1 MISGRVGIYP
11 RVLQIIQQEL
21 YLTEADI
28 SIIRRKRQTEAVV
41 AAVVEEEEEEEED
54 EFEEESFSNLDRQLA
69 TAQSL
74 DEDLVWVTD
83 DGAPDTPHWRVKR
96 QAWFDS
102 IFFYYNFL
110 VNVHS
115 STKVARHTRRQHN
128 AQQHVRIPTTP
139 IP

>member
-1 MISGRVGIYP
+1 MGIGFSFQVISGRVGIYP

-28 SIIRRKRQTEAVV
+28 SIIRKKRQTEAVV
-41 AAVVEEEEEEEED
+41 AVVEEEEEED

-83 DGAPDTPHWRVKR
+83 DAAPDTPHWRVKR

-110 VNVHS
+110 VNFYS
-115 STKVARHTRRQHN
+115 SAKVARSS
-128 AQQHVRIPTTP
+128 
-139 IP
+139 

>member
-1 MISGRVGIYP
+1 MISGRIGIYP

-28 SIIRRKRQTEAVV
+28 SIIRRKRQAEAVV
-41 AAVVEEEEEEEED
+41 AAVVEEEEEEEEED

-83 DGAPDTPHWRVKR
+83 DAAPDTPHWRVKR
-96 QAWFDS
+96 QAWFDN

-110 VNVHS
+110 VNFYS
-115 STKVARHTRRQHN
+115 LTKVARSS
-128 AQQHVRIPTTP
+128 
-139 IP
+139 

>member
-28 SIIRRKRQTEAVV
+28 SIIRKKRQTEAVV
-41 AAVVEEEEEEEED
+41 AVVEEEEEED
-54 EFEEESFSNLDRQLA
+54 EFEEESFSNLDRQQL
-69 TAQSL
+69 QPL

-83 DGAPDTPHWRVKR
+83 DAAPDTPHWRVKR
-96 QAWFDS
+96 QGWFDS

-110 VNVHS
+110 VIFYS
-115 STKVARHTRRQHN
+115 SAKVARSS
-128 AQQHVRIPTTP
+128 
-139 IP
+139 